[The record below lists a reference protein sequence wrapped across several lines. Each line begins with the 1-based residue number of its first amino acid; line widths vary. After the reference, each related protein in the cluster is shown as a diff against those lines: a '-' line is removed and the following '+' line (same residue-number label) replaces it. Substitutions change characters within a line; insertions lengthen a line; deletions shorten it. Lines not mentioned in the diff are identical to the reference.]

1 MSEVMDVSDFTAPPV
16 GIDSCPQC
24 GTAGAVR
31 ASHHPSGT
39 WLLTCA
45 SCEWHEVIARSSQD
59 DTWVPVPSQ
68 DPEPQHTTVDPAPD
82 GVSVF
87 DLRP

>member
-1 MSEVMDVSDFTAPPV
+1 MDISAFSDRPV
-16 GIDSCPQC
+16 GIDTCPEC
-24 GTAGAVR
+24 RTEGAVR
-31 ASHHPSGT
+31 ATHHPSGT

-45 SCEWHEVIARSSQD
+45 SCEWHEVIARSSAD
-59 DTWVPVPSQ
+59 DTWVPVPTQ
-68 DPEPQHTTVDPAPD
+68 APAADHTTVDPAPD